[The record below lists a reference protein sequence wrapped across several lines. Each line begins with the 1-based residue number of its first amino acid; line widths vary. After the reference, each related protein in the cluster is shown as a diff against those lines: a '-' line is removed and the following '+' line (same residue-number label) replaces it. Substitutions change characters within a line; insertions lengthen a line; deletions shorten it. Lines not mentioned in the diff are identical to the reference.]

1 MAVQLLASYLDN
13 EEDMID
19 ALPTL
24 GASAPQAGVSVCAV
38 QLAPMEAAEAW
49 AQLQQHFKH

>member
-1 MAVQLLASYLDN
+1 MQVLDSYLAN

-24 GASAPQAGVSVCAV
+24 GASAPQAGVGVCAV
-38 QLAPMEAAEAW
+38 QLAPMEAAVAW